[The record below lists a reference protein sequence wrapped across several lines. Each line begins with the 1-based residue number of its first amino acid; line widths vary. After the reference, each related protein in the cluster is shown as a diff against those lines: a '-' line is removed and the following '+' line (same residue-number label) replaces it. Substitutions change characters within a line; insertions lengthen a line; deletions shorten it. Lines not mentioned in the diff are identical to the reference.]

1 MKVLLTG
8 GNGFVGS
15 HILDALCAR
24 DIPAVLLARPTS
36 DLQFVRNHL
45 PRVELRRGSVADPAS
60 LREALSGITH
70 VIHCAGTT
78 KASRLS
84 EFDAVNRG
92 GTAHLVDA
100 LDTQAGQ
107 IRRLVLIS
115 SLAACGPGT
124 AQAPARETDAP
135 HPVSEYGRSKLAA
148 ERAVTERCRAGYT
161 ILRPPAVYGPR
172 DGEFLRLFRT
182 VQRGWAP
189 AIAGGRQPLSLVY
202 GADLASAAVA
212 CLDHPAAA
220 GKIFHVAGAEVVTGT
235 QVTDMIARALGCR
248 VKQVPVPGALVRLVC
263 AAATAGARLSG
274 RASLLAHDK
283 HRELLAPGWVCD
295 AGRLQRELGV
305 RCPTP
310 LSAGAVSTLAWYR
323 EHRWLAWNS

>member
-1 MKVLLTG
+1 MNVLLTG
-8 GNGFVGS
+8 GNGFLGS

-36 DLQFVRNHL
+36 NLQFVRDHL
-45 PRVELRRGSVADPAS
+45 PRVEVRQGSVTDPAS

-78 KASRLS
+78 KALRLS

-100 LDTQAGQ
+100 LAAQPGQ
-107 IRRLVLIS
+107 IRRLILVS

-124 AQAPARETDAP
+124 AKAPARETDTP

-148 ERAVTERCRAGYT
+148 EREVTERCRVEYA

-172 DGEFLRLFRT
+172 DREFLRLFRT

-202 GADLASAAVA
+202 GADVASAAVA

-220 GKIFHVAGAEVVTGT
+220 GKLFHVAGDEVATGT
-235 QVTDMIARALGCR
+235 QVTELIARALGCR
-248 VKQVPVPGALVRLVC
+248 VKQMPVPGLLVRLVC

-295 AGRLQRELGV
+295 AGRLHRELGV

-323 EHRWLAWNS
+323 EHRWLDWNS

>member
-45 PRVELRRGSVADPAS
+45 PRVRLRRGSVADPAS

-115 SLAACGPGT
+115 SLAACGGHRPSPRARDRRAAPGFRIRT
-124 AQAPARETDAP
+124 QQARRGTRGD
-135 HPVSEYGRSKLAA
+135 GTL
-148 ERAVTERCRAGYT
+148 
-161 ILRPPAVYGPR
+161 PR
-172 DGEFLRLFRT
+172 R
-182 VQRGWAP
+182 VHHSAS
-189 AIAGGRQPLSLVY
+189 AGGVWPAGWRDSCGCFGPC
-202 GADLASAAVA
+202 SA
-212 CLDHPAAA
+212 
-220 GKIFHVAGAEVVTGT
+220 
-235 QVTDMIARALGCR
+235 
-248 VKQVPVPGALVRLVC
+248 
-263 AAATAGARLSG
+263 
-274 RASLLAHDK
+274 
-283 HRELLAPGWVCD
+283 
-295 AGRLQRELGV
+295 AGRLRSQEGGSSESGHHPARIW
-305 RCPTP
+305 RRRR
-310 LSAGAVSTLAWYR
+310 SLAWITPQRR
-323 EHRWLAWNS
+323 EKSFTSPAPRW

>member
-8 GNGFVGS
+8 GNGFLGS

-24 DIPAVLLARPTS
+24 DIPAVLLARPS
-36 DLQFVRNHL
+36 GNLQFVRDHL
-45 PRVELRRGSVADPAS
+45 SRIELRHGSVTDPAS
-60 LREALSGITH
+60 LRQALSGITH
-70 VIHCAGTT
+70 VIHCAGITR
-78 KASRLS
+78 ALRLS
-84 EFDAVNRG
+84 EFDAVNRV

-100 LDTQAGQ
+100 LDAHAGH

-115 SLAACGPGT
+115 SLGACGPGT
-124 AQAPARETDAP
+124 VEAPARETDTP
-135 HPVSEYGRSKLAA
+135 HPVSSYGRSKLAA
-148 ERAVTERCRAGYT
+148 EREVTERCRVQHV

-189 AIAGGRQPLSLVY
+189 AIAGGRQPLSLAY
-202 GADLASAAVA
+202 GPDLAAAAVA

-220 GKIFHVAGAEVVTGT
+220 GKIFHVAGAEVLTGKDVTESIG
-235 QVTDMIARALGCR
+235 RALGCR
-248 VKQVPVPGALVRLVC
+248 VRQVPVPGCLVRLVC
-263 AAATAGARLSG
+263 AAAGAGARLSG

-305 RCPTP
+305 GCPTP

-323 EHRWLAWNS
+323 EHRWLAWDS